1 MNFYLAAL
9 GCKLNQAEVEA
20 LARKAKALG
29 HRVVD
34 GPENADWAILN
45 TCAVTHIA
53 DRKSRQLIRQL
64 HRLNP
69 NLRLAVTGC
78 YAQVSADEARAIEGV
93 HLVVGNADK
102 ERIIERILAL
112 ATPASVSNALPPR
125 SGPVGS
131 LGHTRAFVK
140 IQDGCDNHCTY
151 CIVAIARGPQR
162 SRAPAEVLEE
172 VRARLSEGYQEV
184 VLTGVHIGAYGRDSA
199 PGAPLPPQAGWSLS
213 RLVHTILDETA
224 VPRLRLSSVEPWDL
238 SPELLALWPNP
249 RLCRHLHLPLQSG
262 CDDTL
267 RRMGRRY
274 STEQFERLLTI
285 VRQRIPGIS
294 ITTDVIVGFPGE
306 SEVEF
311 KAGFAFIERMRFA
324 RLHVFRY
331 SPRPGTPAANW
342 ITSSLPHSQSKAR
355 PGPLPTPVPPS
366 VAQLRSEA
374 LIALGRRMSLDFHR
388 QFVGTVVQVL
398 CESAQKACGGLSWSG
413 LTDNYLRVSAPA
425 QGNLANTLV
434 MMRCLDA
441 DEAGLRGEV
450 LPISPIV

>member
-20 LARKAKALG
+20 LARKAEALG
-29 HRVVD
+29 HCVVA

-45 TCAVTHIA
+45 TCTVTHIA

-102 ERIIERILAL
+102 ERIIERILAF
-112 ATPASVSNALPPR
+112 AAPASVPSIPVAS
-125 SGPVGS
+125 SGLAGS

-162 SRAPAEVLEE
+162 SRAPSEVLAE
-172 VRARLSEGYQEV
+172 VRARLSEGYREV

-199 PGAPLPPQAGWSLS
+199 PGAPLPPQAGWSLA
-213 RLVHTILDETA
+213 RLVRTILDETP

-238 SPELLALWPNP
+238 SSELLDLWPNP
-249 RLCRHLHLPLQSG
+249 GLCRHLHLPLQSG

-274 STEQFERLLTI
+274 TTERFEQFLTTI
-285 VRQRIPGIS
+285 RQRTPEIS

-306 SEVEF
+306 SEAEF
-311 KAGFAFIERMRFA
+311 EASLAFIEKMRFA

-331 SPRPGTPAANW
+331 SPRPGTPAANR
-342 ITSSLPHSQSKAR
+342 TSSSLPHSRPEAR
-355 PGPLPTPVPPS
+355 LDPMSDSIPPP
-366 VAQLRSEA
+366 VAQMRSEA

-388 QFVGTVVQVL
+388 RFVGATVQVL
-398 CESAQKACGGLSWSG
+398 CESAKVVCGGLLWSG

-434 MMRCLDA
+434 TMRCDDA
-441 DEAGLRGEV
+441 DETGLRGEV
-450 LPISPIV
+450 LSTPPIV